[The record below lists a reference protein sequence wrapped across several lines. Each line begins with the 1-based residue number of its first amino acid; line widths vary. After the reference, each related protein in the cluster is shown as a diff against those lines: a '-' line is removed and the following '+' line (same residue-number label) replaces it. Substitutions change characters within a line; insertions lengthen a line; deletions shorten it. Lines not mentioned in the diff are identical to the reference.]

1 MNIFRLLFRQKW
13 LANVVKKYVCPKQ
26 MLVLV
31 DIIPHFKGEKYLFE
45 NIFYYLCHIDNGVP
59 LNPMLEHKLNILIH
73 RLWRITLN

>member
-1 MNIFRLLFRQKW
+1 
-13 LANVVKKYVCPKQ
+13 

>member
-1 MNIFRLLFRQKW
+1 
-13 LANVVKKYVCPKQ
+13 

-73 RLWRITLN
+73 